1 MVTAAQPI
9 IESSSAVVATTRSVL
24 IRWRRTPGLI
34 EESLTVIE
42 QERAA
47 AFRRGPDAAD
57 FVAAH
62 LLAREVA
69 AGVLG
74 VPAPAV
80 QLTAHCPEC
89 GSARHGRPGIA
100 GEPGAGISL
109 SHAPG
114 VVAAASGAGRV
125 GIDVEV
131 ACGRLEVAELAD
143 VALAPGERALVPA
156 AGFGSA
162 FLSLWV
168 RKEALVKVGATD
180 LGSLSAVD
188 LSGAG
193 ADGAR
198 WRGWALSGWAG
209 DLPGAPGVVVALASR
224 RAVRWNAGAGAESVS
239 AAAELA
245 GDRAP

>member
-1 MVTAAQPI
+1 M
-9 IESSSAVVATTRSVL
+9 
-24 IRWRRTPGLI
+24 
-34 EESLTVIE
+34 IE

-47 AFRRGPDAAD
+47 AFRCGTDADD

-74 VPAPAV
+74 VPACTV
-80 QLTAHCPEC
+80 QLTASCPEC
-89 GSARHGRPGIA
+89 GSARHGMPGIA
-100 GEPGAGISL
+100 GEPAAGVSL

-125 GIDVEV
+125 GIDVE
-131 ACGRLEVAELAD
+131 APSGRLEVAELAD
-143 VALAPGERALVPA
+143 AVLAPGERALVHA
-156 AGFGSA
+156 ASGFGRA

-168 RKEALVKVGATD
+168 RKEALVKVGAAD

-198 WRGWALSGWAG
+198 WRGWALSGWSG
-209 DLPGAPGVVVALASR
+209 DLPGAPGVVAALASR
-224 RAVRWNAGAGAESVS
+224 RAVRWNAGAGAESVF
-239 AAAELA
+239 AAAELP